1 MQAVLNASP
10 CSISWYRSP
19 ELLFGARSYTDAVD
33 NWAAGCI
40 FAELMLRLP
49 YMAGETDFGQL
60 EVIFRALGTP
70 TEDEWPVRGFVH
82 LCQLQLRLGIR
93 FRTDRA

>member
-1 MQAVLNASP
+1 MVGRATNGLQLVY
-10 CSISWYRSP
+10 SWYRSP

-70 TEDEWPVRGFVH
+70 TEEEWPVSPLLDPSSGPRS
-82 LCQLQLRLGIR
+82 
-93 FRTDRA
+93 

>member
-1 MQAVLNASP
+1 MTDHTSNRLSHV
-10 CSISWYRSP
+10 CRWYRSP

-70 TEDEWPVRGFVH
+70 TDEEWPVSFYC
-82 LCQLQLRLGIR
+82 LCLLALSC
-93 FRTDRA
+93 